1 MNPKIEYDLKK
12 LRILM
17 LVIFPFVVIVQL
29 YLNSIIAIN
38 VTSIKNWSMHQ
49 VYHLLHER
57 EIFYLLWNN
66 ESPHNGHNNN
76 DQSIGLS

>member
-38 VTSIKNWSMHQ
+38 VTSIKN
-49 VYHLLHER
+49 
-57 EIFYLLWNN
+57 
-66 ESPHNGHNNN
+66 
-76 DQSIGLS
+76 

>member
-17 LVIFPFVVIVQL
+17 LVIFSFVVIVQL

-38 VTSIKNWSMHQ
+38 VTSIKN
-49 VYHLLHER
+49 
-57 EIFYLLWNN
+57 
-66 ESPHNGHNNN
+66 
-76 DQSIGLS
+76 